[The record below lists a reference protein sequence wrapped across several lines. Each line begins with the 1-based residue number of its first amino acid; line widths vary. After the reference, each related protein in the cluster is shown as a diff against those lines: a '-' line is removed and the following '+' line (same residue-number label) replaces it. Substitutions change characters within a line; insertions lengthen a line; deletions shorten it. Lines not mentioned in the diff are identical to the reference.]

1 MTEEDKV
8 EKNKNMNEK
17 GVEGSKK
24 VVKDGSEVSL
34 IYVGRT
40 DDGVVFDEVKDKEH
54 PFKFKVGSKQVLPK
68 FEEALKGLGVGD
80 KKSIHLS
87 SKEAYGDVKD
97 SLFVELPRNLVDT
110 KIELEKGKRLVF
122 RTPDGSIVYAVV
134 KDFNDSTVKLDLN
147 HPLAGK
153 NLNFD
158 VEIVGVD

>member
-1 MTEEDKV
+1 MTEENKIEKV
-8 EKNKNMNEK
+8 DNKIDN
-17 GVEGSKK
+17 KK
-24 VVKDGSEVSL
+24 VVKEGSEVSL
-34 IYVGRT
+34 IYIGRT
-40 DDGVVFDEVKDKEH
+40 DEGVVFDEVKDKNH

-97 SLFVELPRNLVDT
+97 SLFVEIPRNLIDT

-158 VEIVGVD
+158 VEIVGID